1 MSKKNVIAQSS
12 VIDEAFKNNPH
23 FVDVYFTE
31 YVVNSY
37 SAITYVV
44 PGDELLF
51 IEDADLLDDEKI
63 ELREHGYTATVKATE
78 TGFFV
83 PALSLSAQIFSK
95 EEISTCVL
103 GWIFEHPIDAV
114 DYLIGTPTVEKKTD
128 PFTKINSLEFE
139 WDGLLQC
146 NGRFQISDNL
156 FIKLDY
162 IDNICVISFF
172 TSADQYFDGLDC
184 RDYSEPSYTLSA
196 NDTISI
202 LFDDDTIL
210 DFKSI
215 KKKSFCCVFH
225 QEDFDAFTQKKI
237 EAVRITFAKSDID
250 ALSMEFAN
258 CFFGVYSQLA
268 LMLYIKKFLETIVDV
283 HPNYILPDRAIG
295 QLNNNEQG
303 YCFVYLMQDTTN
315 SYYKIGI
322 SNNPDYRERTLQS
335 EKPTIEMI
343 ACKKY
348 PTRKIAASIESA
360 LHTAYSQQR
369 LRGEWFNLDEADV
382 AAIIETLK

>member
-12 VIDEAFKNNPH
+12 VIDAAFKQNPH
-23 FVDVYFTE
+23 FVDVWFTE

-37 SAITYVV
+37 SAITYME

-51 IEDADLLDDEKI
+51 LEDADLLEDEKI
-63 ELREHGYTATVKATE
+63 ELREKGSSAIVKATE
-78 TGFFV
+78 TGYFV
-83 PALSLSAQIFSK
+83 PALGQSAQIFSK
-95 EEISTCVL
+95 EEIRTSVL
-103 GWIFEHPIDAV
+103 GWIFERPIDAV
-114 DYLIGTPTVEKKTD
+114 DYLIGTPTVEKKID
-128 PFTKINSLEFE
+128 PFTKTNSLQFE

-146 NGRFQISDNL
+146 NGCFQIANNL

-162 IDNICVISFF
+162 IENTCVLSFF
-172 TSADQYFDGLDC
+172 TSADQFFDGLDC
-184 RDYSEPSYTLSA
+184 RDYTEPDYSLSA

-210 DFKSI
+210 DFKSV

-225 QEDFDAFTQKKI
+225 QEDFDAFTQKEI
-237 EAVRITFAKSDID
+237 EAVQITFAKSDMD
-250 ALSMEFAN
+250 AISMAFAN

-268 LMLYIKKFLETIVDV
+268 VMLYIKKFLETIVEV

-295 QLNNNEQG
+295 RLNNNEQG
-303 YCFVYLMQDTTN
+303 CCFVYLMQDTTN

-335 EKPTIEMI
+335 EKPSIEMI
-343 ACKKY
+343 TCKQF
-348 PTRKIAASIESA
+348 PNRKIALSIESA
-360 LHTAYSQQR
+360 LHSAYKEQR
-369 LRGEWFNLDEADV
+369 IRGEWFNLTDSDV

>member
-1 MSKKNVIAQSS
+1 MSKKKVIAHSS
-12 VIDEAFKNNPH
+12 VIDEAFKKSPL
-23 FVDVYFTE
+23 FVEVNFTE

-37 SAITYVV
+37 SAITYVE
-44 PGDELLF
+44 PGDELLYL
-51 IEDADLLDDEKI
+51 EDADLLDDEKI
-63 ELREHGYTATVKATE
+63 ELREQGDTATVKATE
-78 TGFFV
+78 TGYFV
-83 PALSLSAQIFSK
+83 PALSQAAKIFSYK
-95 EEISTCVL
+95 EIKTCVL
-103 GWIFEHPIDAV
+103 GWIFERPIDAV

-128 PFTKINSLEFE
+128 PFTKTKSLEFE

-146 NGRFQISDNL
+146 NGRFRISDNL

-162 IDNICVISFF
+162 IDNICAISFF
-172 TSADQYFDGLDC
+172 TGADQYFDGLDC
-184 RDYSEPSYTLSA
+184 CDYSESSYTISA

-225 QEDFDAFTQKKI
+225 QEDFEAFTQKKI
-237 EAVRITFAKSDID
+237 EAARITFAKSDMD
-250 ALSMEFAN
+250 AISMEFAN

-268 LMLYIKKFLETIVDV
+268 LMLYIKKFLETIVEV
-283 HPNYILPDRAIG
+283 HPNYFLPDRTIG

-303 YCFVYLMQDTTN
+303 CCFVYLMQDTTN

-335 EKPTIEMI
+335 EKPSIEMI

-348 PTRKIAASIESA
+348 PTRKIAMSIESA
-360 LHTAYSQQR
+360 LHSAYSQQR
-369 LRGEWFNLDEADV
+369 IRGEWFNLNDADV